1 MLGDIFLQYKKVIAD
16 MKLLGITFAFY
27 YCFVGGRIK
36 D

>member
-1 MLGDIFLQYKKVIAD
+1 MLGDIFLQYKVIAD